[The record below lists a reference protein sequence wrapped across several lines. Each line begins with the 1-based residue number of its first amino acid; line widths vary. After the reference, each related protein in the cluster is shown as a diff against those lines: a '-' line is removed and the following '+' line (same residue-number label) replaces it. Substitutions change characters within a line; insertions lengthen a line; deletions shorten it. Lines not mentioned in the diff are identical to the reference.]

1 MKNQLMKKII
11 KIVIIDNYDSFTYN
25 LVHQVEEL
33 TGIRPDVHR
42 NDELTVSMIES
53 YDKVILSPGPGTPS
67 DAGICLELIR
77 ICAGKKSILGVCL
90 GHQAIAEAFGA
101 KLRNLDAVF
110 HGLEKPVRVTDPS
123 DYLFKGIP
131 AVFNAGRYHSWVV
144 EKENLPDCLSITCID
159 DDDLIMA
166 IRHKDYDIRGV
177 QFHPESVMTKT
188 GIKIMQ
194 NWIEN

>member
-1 MKNQLMKKII
+1 MKKTF
-11 KIVIIDNYDSFTYN
+11 KILIVDNYDSFTYN
-25 LVHQVEEL
+25 LVHQVREL
-33 TGIRPDVHR
+33 TGILPDVYR
-42 NDELTVSMIES
+42 NDELTISMIEP
-53 YDKVILSPGPGTPS
+53 YAKVILSPGPGTPS

-77 ICAGKKSILGVCL
+77 KYAGKKSILGVCL
-90 GHQAIAEAFGA
+90 GHQAVGVAFGA
-101 KLRNLDAVF
+101 KLRNLDRVF
-110 HGLEKPVRVTDPS
+110 HGMEKPVRVTDKS

-131 AVFNAGRYHSWVV
+131 SVFNAGLYHSWVV
-144 EKENLPDCLSITCID
+144 EKEEMPDCLRITCLD